1 MIEKT
6 SCFAD
11 HMARRTIVAAFAA
24 CDAFAAFAAF
34 VAFVVGETF
43 VLVAPGL
50 IFRFSEDELLDAE
63 WMFFPMHWS
72 HLSAS
77 T

>member
-1 MIEKT
+1 
-6 SCFAD
+6 
-11 HMARRTIVAAFAA
+11 MARRTIVAAFAA
-24 CDAFAAFAAF
+24 CNAFVAFAAFAAF
-34 VAFVVGETF
+34 IAFVVGETF

-63 WMFFPMHWS
+63 WVFFPMHWS

-77 T
+77 S